1 MMTIPIACAQ
11 LACAPFDPA
20 SNLDKAEHTI
30 DEAARQGARL
40 ILLPEFLSTGC
51 AYDRRLHDF
60 AEPVGGATTRWIQ
73 RRSRQT
79 GCWIAGGIIERT
91 DDCVFSTAL
100 LAGPAGELFSY
111 RKQYPAFFEM
121 LYFHRGRSAGIFDTP
136 LGRVGVMICWDM
148 VHARLS
154 REMAGRIDL
163 LLICSAW
170 PALTGGNIPLY
181 GVRGWLDRQPVQRP
195 RRLAEGLSIPVAY
208 CNLTGD
214 FITAVP
220 YLGLTFRSQ
229 FAGASSITDRAGL
242 TVAAADREEKL
253 LLADVSVGRR
263 DRRRE
268 AA

>member
-1 MMTIPIACAQ
+1 MTIPIACAQ

-20 SNLDKAEHTI
+20 SNLDKAGHVI
-30 DEAARQGARL
+30 REAARQGARL
-40 ILLPEFLSTGC
+40 VLLPEFLTTGC

-60 AEPVGGATTRWIQ
+60 AEPVGGATTAWMQ
-73 RRSRQT
+73 RHSRQA
-79 GCWIAGGIIERT
+79 GCWVAGGIVERT
-91 DDCVFSTAL
+91 GGRVFSTAL
-100 LAGPAGELFSY
+100 LAGPAGEVFSY
-111 RKQYPAFFEM
+111 RKQFPAFFEM
-121 LYFHRGRSAGIFDTP
+121 LYFHRGRSPGVFDTA

-170 PALTGGNIPLY
+170 PALRGGNIPLY
-181 GVRGWLDRQPVQRP
+181 GVRDWLDRQPAHRP
-195 RRLAEGLSIPVAY
+195 RRLAEGLGVPVVY

-214 FITAVP
+214 FVTAVP

-229 FAGASSITDRAGL
+229 FAGASSITDGAGR
-242 TVAAADREEKL
+242 TVAAAGREETI
-253 LLADVSVGRR
+253 LLADVSGGKPGP
-263 DRRRE
+263 RRE